1 MPPSMVRG
9 FGGKRLGSGIGVL
22 LDGSGPAGA
31 DAEVMKKTL
40 SFTIALAALLAC
52 AASASAAKP
61 VKYQGKT
68 SGGHKVTFKLVKGKK
83 VVQFVTATPTQ
94 CIAIQ
99 GGGAPIS
106 GADLWNP
113 PIYFLVNH
121 DNLKWQGMAKP
132 AFHYNEV
139 TKNYEVSSKKLRSG
153 TIRGRSA
160 SSTPSWSR
168 SIRSVPS

>member
-1 MPPSMVRG
+1 
-9 FGGKRLGSGIGVL
+9 
-22 LDGSGPAGA
+22 
-31 DAEVMKKTL
+31 MKKTL

-139 TKNYEVSSKKLRSG
+139 TKNYEVSSKKLRNG
-153 TIRGRSA
+153 TIRGKIRQQYSFLVPKYPIGTFVIYSCLGSA
-160 SSTPSWSR
+160 TFSAKPVR
-168 SIRSVPS
+168 